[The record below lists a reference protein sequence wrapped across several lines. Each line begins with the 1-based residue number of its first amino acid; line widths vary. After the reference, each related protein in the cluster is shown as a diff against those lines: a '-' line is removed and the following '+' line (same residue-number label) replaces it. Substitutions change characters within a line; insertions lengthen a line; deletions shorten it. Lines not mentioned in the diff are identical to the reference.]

1 MKIRRKTEVSMNPT
15 EQLSPSVP
23 LPIQNTSL
31 SLSPGPTFFCLNN
44 RFLSGHCQVLLNP
57 NGIDLTRFLSL
68 NKREAKLYHGMLLF
82 RSSISCN
89 PMFHFIP
96 FSPISFSILSFSL
109 HGNPVSFSQVEIT
122 ASICH
127 CLPSVFPHLEVKTLR
142 WAFFLTTTCRLSSD
156 LSYQAV
162 KRSSVKPFP
171 FA

>member
-1 MKIRRKTEVSMNPT
+1 MNPT
-15 EQLSPSVP
+15 EQLSPSLP
-23 LPIQNTSL
+23 LPMQNTPL

-127 CLPSVFPHLEVKTLR
+127 CLPSVFPHLEDKT
-142 WAFFLTTTCRLSSD
+142 FSGE
-156 LSYQAV
+156 
-162 KRSSVKPFP
+162 RSSSRLPVGFP
-171 FA
+171 VTLVTNMSRDLL